1 MSLYCAERKILIAGD
16 QILPSITTNVSTWH
30 VEPEFDAVGAFLKT
44 CKTFLD
50 VLHPDTLIL
59 PSHRKPFRNVQ
70 HRLRQLA
77 VHHAVRL
84 NVILD
89 KAGAETCAG
98 DLIDVMFTP
107 GLDGHQI
114 GFAMGEAIA
123 HLNHLVTL
131 GHMQMVETPAQVRYR
146 RISAKDARV
155 EPGVRMMPGPFGD
168 HQLKIPYEPVAD
180 LLAKYAKRDPAKTA
194 IVDLE
199 TGTSIDFGQLDRDR
213 HRHRGVSQEQGHRE
227 GQPRPGA
234 VRRVPGKAADL
245 VRRLADRRGDLP
257 VQSGDQ
263 RKADG
268 QPDRCAEAR
277 ADPLSQGHR
286 RRGDGRRRAGRARPL
301 RRLVGGRREGPAGR
315 AVRRAAAAATRR
327 SLPERNDADDT
338 ACIFCTSGTT
348 ARPKI
353 VIYNHAA
360 YWMNGLDTLEFLGLT
375 EDDRTLEYRSFGWN
389 SAQVLSLLPFLQK
402 GLTMHIAKRF
412 SHSRFFEW
420 VQRHGITFSAG
431 VPTVLNILLN
441 KPIGYTAKD
450 VPTLRL
456 MSCSTAPLT
465 AQQWLQ
471 FEEMYGVTLL
481 QMYGMSETGWVC
493 GNRHYAKK
501 MGTVGLP
508 ALHQE
513 LVIVDAAGNECP
525 PDVEGEITVGGPQ
538 MAIGYLLD
546 DGSIDPVLGKRI
558 KTGDLGIKDAE
569 GFIRVTGRS
578 KDLIIRGGVNIAP
591 LEIDEVLLKHPG
603 VARGRR
609 GRRAGQDLW
618 RGGRVLR
625 RGEGPDADRS
635 RGAGALR
642 DNSCRRPRRRSRF

>member
-1 MSLYCAERKILIAGD
+1 MAG
-16 QILPSITTNVSTWH
+16 V
-30 VEPEFDAVGAFLKT
+30 
-44 CKTFLD
+44 
-50 VLHPDTLIL
+50 
-59 PSHRKPFRNVQ
+59 
-70 HRLRQLA
+70 
-77 VHHAVRL
+77 
-84 NVILD
+84 
-89 KAGAETCAG
+89 
-98 DLIDVMFTP
+98 
-107 GLDGHQI
+107 
-114 GFAMGEAIA
+114 
-123 HLNHLVTL
+123 
-131 GHMQMVETPAQVRYR
+131 
-146 RISAKDARV
+146 
-155 EPGVRMMPGPFGD
+155 FGN
-168 HQLKIPYEPVAD
+168 HQLGIPYQPIAD
-180 LLAKYAKRDPAKTA
+180 LFTKYNARDPGKTA

-199 TGTSIDFGQLDRDR
+199 SGTSIDFGRLDHMAIDIAAYLKS
-213 HRHRGVSQEQGHRE
+213 RGIKKGSRVLVLSDECLEKLLIWFGVWRI
-227 GQPRPGA
+227 GA
-234 VRRVPGKAADL
+234 VICPFNLEINEKQMVSLTAALRPELILYHKEIDVQAMVGDAPAERVRFGAWSP
-245 VRRLADRRGDLP
+245 
-257 VQSGDQ
+257 
-263 RKADG
+263 
-268 QPDRCAEAR
+268 
-277 ADPLSQGHR
+277 
-286 RRGDGRRRAGRARPL
+286 DGRKDPQDNLFVALPRGY
-301 RRLVGGRREGPAGR
+301 
-315 AVRRAAAAATRR
+315 AAH
-327 SLPERNDADDT
+327 LPERNDASDT

-402 GLTMHIAKRF
+402 GLTMHIARRF

-420 VQRHGITFSAG
+420 VHQHGITFSAG

-465 AQQWLQ
+465 AQQWVQ

-481 QMYGMSETGWVC
+481 QLYGMSETGWIC

-513 LVIVDAAGNECP
+513 LKIVDPSGDECP

-558 KTGDLGIKDAE
+558 KTGDLGIKDSE
-569 GFIRVTGRS
+569 GFVRVSGRS

-591 LEIDEVLLKHPG
+591 LEIDEILLKHPSVLDAAAVG
-603 VARGRR
+603 VPDKIYGEEVVCYVVPKDKALTETMVLEHSRQFLPPAKMPKQVLVVPELPRSDRGKI
-609 GRRAGQDLW
+609 
-618 RGGRVLR
+618 
-625 RGEGPDADRS
+625 
-635 RGAGALR
+635 LR
-642 DNSCRRPRRRSRF
+642 DKLRENWIERMKVSA

>member
-1 MSLYCAERKILIAGD
+1 
-16 QILPSITTNVSTWH
+16 
-30 VEPEFDAVGAFLKT
+30 
-44 CKTFLD
+44 
-50 VLHPDTLIL
+50 
-59 PSHRKPFRNVQ
+59 
-70 HRLRQLA
+70 
-77 VHHAVRL
+77 
-84 NVILD
+84 
-89 KAGAETCAG
+89 
-98 DLIDVMFTP
+98 
-107 GLDGHQI
+107 
-114 GFAMGEAIA
+114 
-123 HLNHLVTL
+123 
-131 GHMQMVETPAQVRYR
+131 
-146 RISAKDARV
+146 
-155 EPGVRMMPGPFGD
+155 MPGPFGD

-180 LLAKYAKRDPAKTA
+180 LLAKYAKRDASKTA

-199 TGTSIDFGQLDRDR
+199 SGTTIDFGRLDRIAIDIAAYLESKGIR
-213 HRHRGVSQEQGHRE
+213 KGSRVLVLSDECLEKLLIWFGIWRI
-227 GQPRPGA
+227 GA
-234 VRRVPGKAADL
+234 VICPFNLEINEKQMVSLTAALRPALILYHKDIDVAAMVGDAPAERVRFGAWSAQGAKDPKDELFAAL
-245 VRRLADRRGDLP
+245 PRGD
-257 VQSGDQ
+257 
-263 RKADG
+263 
-268 QPDRCAEAR
+268 
-277 ADPLSQGHR
+277 
-286 RRGDGRRRAGRARPL
+286 
-301 RRLVGGRREGPAGR
+301 
-315 AVRRAAAAATRR
+315 ATA
-327 SLPERNDADDT
+327 LPERNNADDT

-375 EDDRTLEYRSFGWN
+375 ENDRTLEYRSFGWN

-412 SHSRFFEW
+412 SHSHFFEW
-420 VQRHGITFSAG
+420 VQQHGITFSAG

-481 QMYGMSETGWVC
+481 QMYGMSETGWIC

-513 LVIVDAAGNECP
+513 LLIVDPAGNECP
-525 PDVEGEITVGGPQ
+525 PGVEGEITVGGPQ

-558 KTGDLGIKDAE
+558 KTGDLGIKDTE
-569 GFIRVTGRS
+569 GFVRVSGRS

-591 LEIDEVLLKHPG
+591 LEIDEIMLKHPG
-603 VARGRR
+603 VLDAAAVGVPDKIYGEEVVCYVVPKDKALTGAMVLDHAGKFLPPAKTPKQILLVPELPKSDRGK
-609 GRRAGQDLW
+609 
-618 RGGRVLR
+618 VLR
-625 RGEGPDADRS
+625 DK
-635 RGAGALR
+635 LR
-642 DNSCRRPRRRSRF
+642 DDWIERAKTKA

>member
-1 MSLYCAERKILIAGD
+1 M
-16 QILPSITTNVSTWH
+16 PS
-30 VEPEFDAVGAFLKT
+30 
-44 CKTFLD
+44 
-50 VLHPDTLIL
+50 
-59 PSHRKPFRNVQ
+59 
-70 HRLRQLA
+70 
-77 VHHAVRL
+77 
-84 NVILD
+84 
-89 KAGAETCAG
+89 
-98 DLIDVMFTP
+98 
-107 GLDGHQI
+107 
-114 GFAMGEAIA
+114 
-123 HLNHLVTL
+123 
-131 GHMQMVETPAQVRYR
+131 
-146 RISAKDARV
+146 
-155 EPGVRMMPGPFGD
+155 PFGD

-180 LLAKYAKRDPAKTA
+180 LLTKYARRNPAKTA

-199 TGTSIDFGQLDRDR
+199 SGTAIDFGQLDRIAIDISAYLKSKGISKGSR
-213 HRHRGVSQEQGHRE
+213 VLVLSDECLEKLLIWFGVWRI
-227 GQPRPGA
+227 GA
-234 VRRVPGKAADL
+234 VICPFNLEINEKQMADL
-245 VRRLADRRGDLP
+245 TAALKPALILYNKEIDVAAMVGDAPAERVRFGSWSDGGVKDPQDELFVALPKGD
-257 VQSGDQ
+257 
-263 RKADG
+263 
-268 QPDRCAEAR
+268 
-277 ADPLSQGHR
+277 
-286 RRGDGRRRAGRARPL
+286 
-301 RRLVGGRREGPAGR
+301 
-315 AVRRAAAAATRR
+315 AAQ
-327 SLPERNDADDT
+327 LPERNDAADT

-375 EDDRTLEYRSFGWN
+375 EYDRTLEYRSFGWN

-402 GLTMHIAKRF
+402 GLTMHIARRF

-420 VQRHGITFSAG
+420 IQKYAITFSAG

-450 VPTLRL
+450 VPSLQL

-513 LVIVDAAGNECP
+513 LKIVDAAGNECP

-569 GFIRVTGRS
+569 GFVRVSGRS

-591 LEIDEVLLKHPG
+591 LEIDEVLLRHPG
-603 VARGRR
+603 VAEAAAVGVPDKIYGEEVVCYVVPKDKGLTEAALLTHCGKFLPPAKTPKQALIVAALPKSERGK
-609 GRRAGQDLW
+609 
-618 RGGRVLR
+618 VLR
-625 RGEGPDADRS
+625 DK
-635 RGAGALR
+635 LR
-642 DNSCRRPRRRSRF
+642 EDWLARPKVTA